1 MKKVCI
7 YTDGACSGNPG
18 PGGWAALLRY
28 GSEEKIIT
36 GGEQW
41 TTNNRMEITAA
52 IHGLIA
58 LRIPCQVDLFT
69 DSQYVR
75 LGITQWIHGWQ
86 KRNWRTADNGFVK
99 NKDLW
104 CKLTELTQQH
114 QLQWHWVKAHNG
126 NSDNERVD
134 LLAKKALSAFK

>member
-18 PGGWAALLRY
+18 PGGWAALLRC

-52 IHGLIA
+52 INGLIA
-58 LRIPCQVDLFT
+58 LRMPCQVELFT

-75 LGITQWIHGWQ
+75 LGITQWIHAWQ
-86 KRNWRTADNGFVK
+86 RRNWRTADNSVVK

-114 QLQWHWVKAHNG
+114 QLTWHWVKAHNG
-126 NSDNERVD
+126 NCENERVD
-134 LLAKKALSAFK
+134 LLAKAALSAFK